1 MKPIEEMLL
10 AMDLGVDSNEVD
22 SETNATVDL
31 WEKFKEKYSY
41 NKELLLDADRLI
53 SAQFDKDLNALDKSY
68 MAGFRFGVLFG
79 LDLLE
84 FPNNN

>member
-1 MKPIEEMLL
+1 MKPIEEMFL
-10 AMDLGVDSNEVD
+10 AMDLGVDPNEVD
-22 SETNATVDL
+22 SKSNATVDL
-31 WEKFKEKYSY
+31 WEKFKEKYRD

-53 SAQFDKDLNALDKSY
+53 SAQFDKDLNALDQNY